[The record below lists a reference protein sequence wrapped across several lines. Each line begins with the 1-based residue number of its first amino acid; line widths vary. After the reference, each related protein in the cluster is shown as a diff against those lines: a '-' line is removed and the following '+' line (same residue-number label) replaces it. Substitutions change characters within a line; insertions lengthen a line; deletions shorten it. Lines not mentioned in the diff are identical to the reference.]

1 MSNRRNIESP
11 MNINSGNRNVNL
23 NRVLPPN
30 MMNINTVRPGMLGK
44 RKRLNNRN
52 ASNRPPKRTDL
63 SMIAEVGKITPD
75 RINIR
80 LPRRIVNELRALN
93 KKSSRNRWEYAG
105 KIEFRPNPNKTMV
118 KFNNPQR
125 LTSQLRGAIT
135 AETYQLLYNSYIAY
149 HTHPTAYTPN
159 NLRNNTTNLNTS
171 NNNRKILVTLP
182 SGADMEAYIGTYPN
196 MQANI
201 ISDENG
207 YYVIDLIETA
217 GREKPDAVE
226 VNRIM
231 EWLRTV
237 EFFQN
242 RNRILGGYEYF
253 ETTLTDWKRAINQ
266 EINPFLQRLF
276 GVSIKYYGYNDE
288 PAIITLAR
296 TN

>member
-30 MMNINTVRPGMLGK
+30 MMNINTVRPSMLGK

-52 ASNRPPKRTDL
+52 SSNRPPKRSDL

-171 NNNRKILVTLP
+171 NNSRKILVTLP

-207 YYVIDLIETA
+207 YYVIDLIETE

-296 TN
+296 T

>member
-1 MSNRRNIESP
+1 
-11 MNINSGNRNVNL
+11 
-23 NRVLPPN
+23 
-30 MMNINTVRPGMLGK
+30 
-44 RKRLNNRN
+44 
-52 ASNRPPKRTDL
+52 
-63 SMIAEVGKITPD
+63 MIAEVGKITPD

-159 NLRNNTTNLNTS
+159 NLRNNTPNPNTS
-171 NNNRKILVTLP
+171 NNTRKILVTLP

-296 TN
+296 T

>member
-1 MSNRRNIESP
+1 MSNRRNNASS
-11 MNINSGNRNVNL
+11 MNINQGSRNVNL
-23 NRVLPPN
+23 NRILPPN

-44 RKRLNNRN
+44 RKRMNNRN

-63 SMIAEVGKITPD
+63 SMIAEVGKVTSD
-75 RINIR
+75 KINIR
-80 LPRRIVNELRALN
+80 LPRRIVTELRDLN

-105 KIEFRPNPNKTMV
+105 KIEFRPNPNKSMV

-125 LTSQLRGAIT
+125 FTSQLRNAIT

-159 NLRNNTTNLNTS
+159 NLKNNNTMNV
-171 NNNRKILVTLP
+171 NNNTRKILVTLP

-207 YYVIDLIETA
+207 YYVIDLIETS
-217 GREKPDAVE
+217 GREKPNAVE
-226 VNRIM
+226 VNRTM
-231 EWLRTV
+231 EWLRTQP
-237 EFFQN
+237 FFQT
-242 RNRILGGYEYF
+242 RIRILEGYEYF
-253 ETTLTDWKRAINQ
+253 ETTLTDWKKSINQ

-296 TN
+296 T

>member
-1 MSNRRNIESP
+1 
-11 MNINSGNRNVNL
+11 
-23 NRVLPPN
+23 
-30 MMNINTVRPGMLGK
+30 
-44 RKRLNNRN
+44 
-52 ASNRPPKRTDL
+52 
-63 SMIAEVGKITPD
+63 MIAEVGKVASD
-75 RINIR
+75 KINIR
-80 LPRRIVNELRALN
+80 LPRRIVTELRDLN

-105 KIEFRPNPNKTMV
+105 KIEFRPNPNKSMV

-125 LTSQLRGAIT
+125 FTSQLRNAIT

-159 NLRNNTTNLNTS
+159 NLKNNSTMNVNNNT
-171 NNNRKILVTLP
+171 RKILVTLP

-207 YYVIDLIETA
+207 YYVIDLIETS
-217 GREKPDAVE
+217 GREKPNAVE
-226 VNRIM
+226 VNRTM
-231 EWLRTV
+231 EWLRTQQ
-237 EFFQN
+237 FFQTRI
-242 RNRILGGYEYF
+242 RNLGGYEYF

-296 TN
+296 T

>member
-1 MSNRRNIESP
+1 MSNRRNNASP
-11 MNINSGNRNVNL
+11 MNINQGSRNVNL
-23 NRVLPPN
+23 NRILPPN

-44 RKRLNNRN
+44 RKRMNNRN

-63 SMIAEVGKITPD
+63 SMIAEVGKVTSD
-75 RINIR
+75 KINIR
-80 LPRRIVNELRALN
+80 LPRRIVTELRDLN

-105 KIEFRPNPNKTMV
+105 KIEFRPNPNKSMV

-125 LTSQLRGAIT
+125 FTSQLRNAIT

-159 NLRNNTTNLNTS
+159 NLKNNNTMNV
-171 NNNRKILVTLP
+171 NNNTRKILVTLP

-207 YYVIDLIETA
+207 YYVIDLIETS
-217 GREKPDAVE
+217 GREKPNAVE
-226 VNRIM
+226 VNRTM
-231 EWLRTV
+231 EWLRTQP
-237 EFFQN
+237 FFQT
-242 RNRILGGYEYF
+242 RIKNLGGYEYF
-253 ETTLTDWKRAINQ
+253 ETTLTDWKKSINQ

-296 TN
+296 T

>member
-1 MSNRRNIESP
+1 MSNSRNNASP

-30 MMNINTVRPGMLGK
+30 MMNINTVRPSMLGK

-80 LPRRIVNELRALN
+80 LPRRIVNELQALN

-171 NNNRKILVTLP
+171 NNTRKILVTLP

-296 TN
+296 T